1 MKETRS
7 RGRPRTFDPDAVLDV
22 ATNEFL
28 RCGFEGVSISEL
40 TASLGCTAPTLYSLF
55 GSKEGL
61 FRQALERYRTT
72 GFAAAE
78 ALLTSDRPLFARL
91 QTWLR
96 ATAASVT
103 SESHA
108 RGCLILT
115 GGLAAGASGAEA
127 ATALKE
133 ARAVALGALVAQFA
147 QARESGVLPKTTD
160 VEGLARFYL
169 AVLQGLSAQAIDG
182 ATEEELQP
190 MIALALAAWPGEG
203 RDQDSPSGP
212 RM

>member
-7 RGRPRTFDPDAVLDV
+7 RGRPRTFDSDAVLDV

-28 RCGFEGVSISEL
+28 RCGFEGVSIAEL

-61 FRQALERYRTT
+61 FRQALDRYRST
-72 GFAAAE
+72 GFAAAA
-78 ALLTSDRPLFARL
+78 ALLSSDLPLYSRL
-91 QTWLR
+91 EGWMK
-96 ATAASVT
+96 ATAASIT
-103 SESHA
+103 SEGHA

-133 ARAVALGALVAQFA
+133 ARAVAFTALVAQFDR
-147 QARESGVLPKTTD
+147 ARESGGLPASTD

-190 MIALALAAWPGEG
+190 VIAAALAAWPGE
-203 RDQDSPSGP
+203 RP
-212 RM
+212 RSD